1 MLEVFTIFFVLMLM
15 GMPVCFAIGIS
26 GTYFFFQQDTLPLTI
41 PVQLALTQTQSFILL
56 AIPLFMLA
64 GNLLN
69 ESGITHRLMRLA
81 SVLAGHL
88 MAGLAQVNTV
98 LAAMMGGITGS
109 AIADATMQARVLG
122 PGMLKQGYSR
132 GFAAGV
138 IGWNSL
144 IVTMIPPGIGLILY
158 GSIGEVSIGRLF
170 AGGLVPGLM
179 MTALMMLAI
188 AFTARRKG
196 YAPERDKPVSFKE
209 GFKTFIDCIWAF
221 LFPILLIV
229 GLRFG
234 FFTPSEAGAFAV
246 AYAIIVGAVFYREFT
261 WKKFVKTLEDT
272 VGDIGMVM
280 LLISM
285 SAIFSYG
292 LTWEHVPQAL
302 AEFMLSIS
310 SIPWVTMLI
319 IIAFLILAGMFMDS
333 TVLILLLTS
342 ILIPVAKQVGVD
354 LVYFGVIMVLTLTFG
369 LLTPPV
375 GVVMYIV
382 CTIFE
387 CTITEL
393 YKETWPLFLACLI
406 VAVACIFFPELVLFV
421 PNLIF
426 GKAS

>member
-1 MLEVFTIFFVLMLM
+1 MFEVFTIFFVLMLM

-26 GTYFFFQQDTLPLTI
+26 GTYFFLQQETLPLTI

-69 ESGITHRLMRLA
+69 ESGITHRLMRLS

-88 MAGLAQVNTV
+88 RAGLAQVNTV

-122 PGMLKQGYSR
+122 PGMLEKGYSR

-170 AGGLVPGLM
+170 AGGVVPGLLMMAFM
-179 MTALMMLAI
+179 MTAI
-188 AFTARRKG
+188 AYTARKKG
-196 YAPERDKPVSFKE
+196 YEPERPKAVSFSE

-221 LFPILLIV
+221 LFPILLIA

-234 FFTPSEAGAFAV
+234 LFTPSEAGAFAV
-246 AYAIIVGAVFYREFT
+246 AYGIIVGAFIYREFT
-261 WKKFVKTLEDT
+261 WKKLVKTLEDT

-280 LLISM
+280 LLICL

-302 AEFMLSIS
+302 AEFMLGIS
-310 SIPWVTMLI
+310 TVPWVIMMI
-319 IIAFLILAGMFMDS
+319 IIVFLILAGMFMDS

-342 ILIPVAKQVGVD
+342 ILIPVAKQVGID
-354 LVYFGVIMVLTLTFG
+354 LVHFGVIMVLTLTFG

-382 CTIFE
+382 CTIFK
-387 CTITEL
+387 CTIGEM
-393 YKETWPLFLACLI
+393 YRETWLLFVACAI
-406 VAVACIFFPELVLFV
+406 VAGSCIFFPQLVLFV

-426 GKAS
+426 GKS

>member
-1 MLEVFTIFFVLMLM
+1 MIEVFATFFILMLM
-15 GMPVCFAIGIS
+15 GMPVCFAIGIA
-26 GTYFFFQQDTLPLTI
+26 GTVFFFSQPTLPSSI
-41 PVQLALTQTQSFILL
+41 PVQLTLTQTQSFVLL
-56 AIPLFMLA
+56 AIPLFMFA

-69 ESGITHRLMRLA
+69 ESGITHRLMRLS

-88 MAGLAQVNTV
+88 RAGLAQVNTV

-122 PGMLKQGYSR
+122 PGMIERGYSR

-170 AGGLVPGLM
+170 AGGLVPGLL
-179 MTALMMLAI
+179 MTVLMMCAI
-188 AFTARRKG
+188 AYTARRKG
-196 YAPERDKPVSFKE
+196 YEPERQQAVSFKE
-209 GFKTFIDCIWAF
+209 GFATFIDCIWAF
-221 LFPILLIV
+221 LFPILLIA

-246 AYAIIVGAVFYREFT
+246 AYAIIIGVGVYRELN
-261 WKKFVKTLEDT
+261 WKKFLKTLEET
-272 VGDIGMVM
+272 VTDIGMVM
-280 LLISM
+280 LLICM

-292 LTWEHVPQAL
+292 LTWEQVPQQL
-302 AEFMLSIS
+302 AEFMLGIS
-310 SIPWVTMLI
+310 ATPWVIMLI
-319 IIAFLILAGMFMDS
+319 IIVFLIIAGMFMDS
-333 TVLILLLTS
+333 TVLILLLTA
-342 ILIPVAKQVGVD
+342 ILIPIAKEVGID
-354 LVYFGVIMVLTLTFG
+354 LVHFGVIMVLTLTFG

-387 CTITEL
+387 CSISDM
-393 YKETWPLFLACLI
+393 YKETWLLFLACAS
-406 VAVACIFFPELVLFV
+406 VAIACVFIPELVTFV
-421 PNLIF
+421 PDLIF
-426 GKAS
+426 GKQL